1 MCLIVTELRQV
12 ESLPPKERKQVLQF
26 IETLVERET
35 LKKKR

>member
-1 MCLIVTELRQV
+1 V